1 MRGAPTAAWS
11 AVAAS
16 CDSVKDV
23 LAIRAASVLLRDAD
37 ASVLAAVSDV
47 AVDCSPMSPL
57 HRLLLVHARNV
68 VCAQSVRRGQWRSQ
82 RLVLPS
88 APTEWPSSTAFIP
101 VGKYVVGVAPDR
113 WAVFEDRGPEVVAI
127 PHLVE
132 LDAPVSSFLV
142 WRDKFF
148 ACIVR
153 SLLVVVDLGE
163 PVDLPAILHSNCS
176 GGLLDCPTRDGF
188 RVHLPSGCLWV
199 RITEHQPFGFHAECA
214 AECGRRR
221 RRCRYR
227 RWPLWLVAARR
238 WQRAAGAA
246 SCRESAWLG
255 WEGTGR
261 WWRPVRREAC

>member
-1 MRGAPTAAWS
+1 MHRCSLPCRTWPSIARQCRPCIGCSWSRRATLYARRACAADSGDRSVWCCRQLRPSGRRPQRSSLWASTSSVWLPIAGLCLRTVAPRLWRFRTLWSWTRPCRRSSFGATS
-11 AVAAS
+11 SLRAS
-16 CDSVKDV
+16 CG
-23 LAIRAASVLLRDAD
+23 RF
-37 ASVLAAVSDV
+37 
-47 AVDCSPMSPL
+47 
-57 HRLLLVHARNV
+57 
-68 VCAQSVRRGQWRSQ
+68 W
-82 RLVLPS
+82 
-88 APTEWPSSTAFIP
+88 WSST
-101 VGKYVVGVAPDR
+101 
-113 WAVFEDRGPEVVAI
+113 WAE
-127 PHLVE
+127 
-132 LDAPVSSFLV
+132 
-142 WRDKFF
+142 
-148 ACIVR
+148 
-153 SLLVVVDLGE
+153 
-163 PVDLPAILHSNCS
+163 AILHSNCS

-199 RITEHQPFGFHAECA
+199 RITEHRPFGFHAECA